1 MFLAR
6 PAERCPPAPTWDGL
20 LRVPF
25 AQKDAAK
32 ALGAAWDNA
41 RRVWV
46 VPPTLRARRADFRQW
61 DTDAQAQP
69 VLPAE
74 AQHALELKRACI
86 TRELAHALYGSQ
98 ALPPGWSAP
107 PRSSPAAASS
117 Q

>member
-6 PAERCPPAPTWDGL
+6 PAQAPLSTTWDGV

-32 ALGAAWDNA
+32 ALGALWDNA

-46 VPPTLRARRADFRQW
+46 VPPALHSRRGNFRQW
-61 DTDAQAQP
+61 DTDAQD
-69 VLPAE
+69 VLPPE
-74 AQHALELKRACI
+74 AQLSLELKRTRI
-86 TRELAHALYGSQ
+86 TRELVQAIHGSQ
-98 ALPPGWSAP
+98 ALPQGWSTP
-107 PRSSPAAASS
+107 LVSTHVVPSS

>member
-6 PAERCPPAPTWDGL
+6 PAQAPVITTWDGV

-32 ALGAAWDNA
+32 ALGALWDNA

-46 VPPTLRARRADFRQW
+46 VPPKLRSRRADFCQW
-61 DTDAQAQP
+61 DADAQTPA
-69 VLPAE
+69 VLPPQE
-74 AQHALELKRACI
+74 QLELKRARI
-86 TRELAHALYGSQ
+86 TRELAQALYGRQ
-98 ALPPGWSAP
+98 ALPQESLAP
-107 PRSSPAAASS
+107 PVSIHVVPSS

>member
-6 PAERCPPAPTWDGL
+6 PAQAPVLTTWDGV

-32 ALGAAWDNA
+32 ALGALWDNA

-46 VPPTLRARRADFRQW
+46 VPPTLRSRRADFRQW
-61 DTDAQAQP
+61 DADAQTPA
-69 VLPAE
+69 VLPPQE
-74 AQHALELKRACI
+74 QLSLELKRARI
-86 TRELAHALYGSQ
+86 TRELAQALYGSQ
-98 ALPPGWSAP
+98 TLPQGWSAP
-107 PRSSPAAASS
+107 PLSRHVVPSS